1 MQSFDQGVIFGLII
15 MFKHFITYTLSIL
28 FLSATLHVDHHHEHH
43 DGYNICDVNCDN
55 ESHDSLSHQCEKC
68 LKENNRLIVQET
80 IDLSFNEGSVLLLSS
95 DESFNHSLSIFYLYS
110 RPPPIASCS

>member
-1 MQSFDQGVIFGLII
+1 MQSTNEGVILGLIN

-95 DESFNHSLSIFYLYS
+95 DESFNHSLSIFNLYS
-110 RPPPIASCS
+110 RPPPSLL

>member
-1 MQSFDQGVIFGLII
+1 VQSTNEGVILGLIN

-95 DESFNHSLSIFYLYS
+95 DESLIILY
-110 RPPPIASCS
+110 PYFIYIAVHHL

>member
-1 MQSFDQGVIFGLII
+1 

-28 FLSATLHVDHHHEHH
+28 FLSATLHVDLHHEHH
-43 DGYNICDVNCDN
+43 DGYNICDINCDN

-80 IDLSFNEGSVLLLSS
+80 IDLSFNDGSVLLLSP

-110 RPPPIASCS
+110 RPPPIASFS

>member
-1 MQSFDQGVIFGLII
+1 MQSTNEGVILVLIN

-28 FLSATLHVDHHHEHH
+28 FLSATLHIDHHHEHH
-43 DGYNICDVNCDN
+43 DGYNICDINCDN

-80 IDLSFNEGSVLLLSS
+80 IDLSFNEGSLLLLSS

-110 RPPPIASCS
+110 RPPPIASFS

>member
-1 MQSFDQGVIFGLII
+1 MQSTNEGVILGLIN

-80 IDLSFNEGSVLLLSS
+80 IDLSFNEGGLLLLSS

-110 RPPPIASCS
+110 RPPPIASFS

>member
-1 MQSFDQGVIFGLII
+1 MQSTNEGVILGLIN

-80 IDLSFNEGSVLLLSS
+80 IDLSFNEGSVLLLCS

-110 RPPPIASCS
+110 RPPPIASFS

>member
-1 MQSFDQGVIFGLII
+1 MQSTNEGVILGLIN

-43 DGYNICDVNCDN
+43 DGYNICDLNCDN

-80 IDLSFNEGSVLLLSS
+80 IDMSFNESSVLSLSL
-95 DESFNHSLSIFYLYS
+95 DESFNYSLSIFYLYS
-110 RPPPIASCS
+110 RPPPIASFS

>member
-1 MQSFDQGVIFGLII
+1 MQSTNEGVILGLIN

-110 RPPPIASCS
+110 RPPPIASLS

>member
-1 MQSFDQGVIFGLII
+1 MQSTNEGVILGLIN

-43 DGYNICDVNCDN
+43 DGYSICDVNCDN

-80 IDLSFNEGSVLLLSS
+80 IDLSFNEGSLLLLSS
-95 DESFNHSLSIFYLYS
+95 DESFNHSLSIFYY
-110 RPPPIASCS
+110 IAVHHL

>member
-1 MQSFDQGVIFGLII
+1 VQSTNEGVILGLIN

-95 DESFNHSLSIFYLYS
+95 DESFNHSLSIFNLYS
-110 RPPPIASCS
+110 RPPPSLL

>member
-1 MQSFDQGVIFGLII
+1 MQSTNEGVILGLIN

-28 FLSATLHVDHHHEHH
+28 FLSATLHIDHHHEHH

-80 IDLSFNEGSVLLLSS
+80 IDLSFNEGSLLLLSS
-95 DESFNHSLSIFYLYS
+95 DESFNHSLSIFNLYS
-110 RPPPIASCS
+110 RPPPSLL